1 MVWFIHLKGILKIL
15 AWDKQVNLNSCP
27 SPWQMCRSASGIKET
42 QADPVSET
50 ISISIADAQCWSK
63 VALRYHLCLNAV
75 SSANVL
81 FCESN
86 GQQRRIISP
95 GSKCWQFY

>member
-1 MVWFIHLKGILKIL
+1 MFKIL
-15 AWDKQVNLNSCP
+15 AWDKQVNINCYP
-27 SPWQMCRSASGIKET
+27 SSWQMHRSESGIKET
-42 QADPVSET
+42 PADAISET
-50 ISISIADAQCWSK
+50 ISFSIADAEYWSE

-75 SSANVL
+75 SSDNVL